1 MEFKDRK
8 PQYPGRVKLKNV
20 STGVEAVYDLSFAEG
35 SVSESGGYEAGTPLN
50 KATFDQFKQEILQA
64 AVRAQ
69 YTPGPKG
76 EKGDAGVTI
85 DKKTFIV
92 GGSQSGLYR
101 VGRVSNTLTTWKYSG
116 LLRFTNVTDCSK
128 APFGD
133 VAIAIKCVSGGVNT
147 CDARWV
153 SSNGEKESNV
163 YYMFSSSVL
172 DVYVYLTAGQK
183 CRVDVL
189 GESNETNYTSLFVPS
204 ASYGGINTALYSS
217 GTSIGTKVRREEF
230 SSSVQ
235 IDKSTNSSPTEGPY
249 SSLCSVNMYCVAN
262 QGNSSFYYVTFD
274 KSLTADCW
282 IRIPIKDVKAVVA
295 LPRKNTTEKYTPG
308 LIYYL
313 TPNNV
318 YIGLDENECSGMS
331 VLMIK

>member
-20 STGVEAVYDLSFAEG
+20 STGVETIYDMTYAEG
-35 SVSESGGYEAGTPLN
+35 SVSESAGYETGTPLN
-50 KATFDQFKQEILQA
+50 KATFEQLKQEILQA
-64 AVRAQ
+64 AMHAQ
-69 YTPGPKG
+69 AIPGPKG
-76 EKGDAGVTI
+76 DKGDAGVTI
-85 DKKTFIV
+85 EKKTFIV
-92 GGSQSGLYR
+92 GGSQSGLYK
-101 VGRVSNTLTTWKYSG
+101 VGRVSNTLSTWKYSG

-133 VAIAIKCVSGGVNT
+133 VAIAIDCVSGGLNA

-153 SSNGEKESNV
+153 STNDEKQSNV
-163 YYMFSSSVL
+163 YYTFGSNVL
-172 DVYVYLTAGQK
+172 DVYVYLAAGQK
-183 CRVDVL
+183 CRIDVV

-204 ASYGGINTALYSS
+204 VNYGGINTGLYSS
-217 GTSIGTKVRREEF
+217 GTSIGSKISRKEL

-235 IDKSTNSSPTEGPY
+235 IYKSTNSSPTGGPY
-249 SSLCSVNMYCVAN
+249 SSLCSATMYCLAN
-262 QGNSSFYYVTFD
+262 QGNSTCYYVTFEKD
-274 KSLTADCW
+274 LVADCW
-282 IRIPIKDVKAVVA
+282 IRIPIGNVKAVVA
-295 LPRKNTTEKYTPG
+295 LPRKNSTERYTPG

-313 TPNNV
+313 STSNV